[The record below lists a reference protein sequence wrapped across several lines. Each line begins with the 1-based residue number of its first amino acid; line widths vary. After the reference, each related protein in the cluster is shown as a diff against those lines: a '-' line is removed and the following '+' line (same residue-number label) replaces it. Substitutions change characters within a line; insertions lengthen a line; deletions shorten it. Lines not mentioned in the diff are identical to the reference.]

1 MEVTRNYKLL
11 AIGVVPCVAASLWAL
26 FVVPHFNNVF
36 IAAGV
41 ERPLVTRALVATFR
55 WWGIAAL
62 VTAALWLF
70 WPMAASRGRLA
81 ATFGVA
87 ISVALL
93 VFGLAGCY
101 APIFALANF
110 R

>member
-1 MEVTRNYKLL
+1 MEPTRNYKLL
-11 AIGVVPCVAASLWAL
+11 AIGVVPCVAASLWAF

-41 ERPLVTRALVATFR
+41 GRPLVTRALVATFR
-55 WWGIAAL
+55 WWGTAAL
-62 VTAALWLF
+62 VTVALWLF
-70 WPMAASRGRLA
+70 WPVATNRGRLA
-81 ATFGVA
+81 AIFGVV
-87 ISVALL
+87 ISVVLL

-101 APIFALANF
+101 APIFALTNF